1 MYDPITA
8 QEFNGLLHMAVEKYN
23 LDPENTYI
31 EFTWWDKKYRPLD
44 ITDCNWKKSEF
55 ILVFG
60 DTLCNTFYKNID
72 GDVIPTGFW
81 ILENTVYIDKVI
93 HRPMTVSKIMDNKF
107 MLQFDTVKFLF
118 SNSPINYYVDINP
131 YKTCIYRNRAGE
143 TILALYVEDRDNS
156 EWQPISRM
164 KSSYIRLI
172 DDSPL
177 EFKWKGSS
185 DSPIT

>member
-1 MYDPITA
+1 
-8 QEFNGLLHMAVEKYN
+8 
-23 LDPENTYI
+23 
-31 EFTWWDKKYRPLD
+31 
-44 ITDCNWKKSEF
+44 
-55 ILVFG
+55 
-60 DTLCNTFYKNID
+60 
-72 GDVIPTGFW
+72 
-81 ILENTVYIDKVI
+81 
-93 HRPMTVSKIMDNKF
+93 MTVSKIMDNKF

-143 TILALYVEDRDNS
+143 TILALYVEDRDSS

-164 KSSYIRLI
+164 KPSHIRLI

-185 DSPIT
+185 DSPTT